1 MLLSPLTR
9 DYKSSSSGGQ
19 EQHSYLDS
27 HSNNNTTYYNNK
39 MTVPSIVSVTNK
51 SLISRSITFGEWLK
65 KENTIFIGA
74 QAVKYAK
81 TSENSPWLPASLNY
95 KLYKKEISQNE
106 FNTQFENYIRTK
118 MWSLLPTLAGKELG
132 CWCHDPEREDSQCHG
147 KILQKLFREQ
157 SKQ

>member
-19 EQHSYLDS
+19 EHHSYLDS
-27 HSNNNTTYYNNK
+27 HSNNTTTHNN
-39 MTVPSIVSVTNK
+39 MAVPSIVSVTNK
-51 SLISRSITFGEWLK
+51 SLNPRSITFGEWLK
-65 KENTIFIGA
+65 KENTIFIGP

-81 TSENSPWLPASLNY
+81 ATENSPWLPASLNY
-95 KLYKKEISQNE
+95 KLFKKEISQHE
-106 FNTQFENYIRTK
+106 FNTQYETYIRSK
-118 MWSLLPTLAGKELG
+118 MWSSLHTLAGKELG

>member
-9 DYKSSSSGGQ
+9 DYKSSSSDGQ
-19 EQHSYLDS
+19 EHHSYLDS
-27 HSNNNTTYYNNK
+27 HSNNTTTHNN
-39 MTVPSIVSVTNK
+39 MAVPSIVSVTNK
-51 SLISRSITFGEWLK
+51 SLNPRSITFGEWLK
-65 KENTIFIGA
+65 KENTIFIGP

-81 TSENSPWLPASLNY
+81 ATENSPWLPASLNY
-95 KLYKKEISQNE
+95 KLFKKEISQHE
-106 FNTQFENYIRTK
+106 FNTQYETYIRSK
-118 MWSLLPTLAGKELG
+118 MWSSLPTLAGKELG